1 MYLRHFFVLFLRTWH
16 SWQMTSWMWTNIYF
30 ESMDD
35 WQYKL
40 YISYQSWYESLIFSY
55 YKFKQA
61 FFIFHDEHYELYI
74 SYQRWYESLLFPLW
88 IITRGHFYRF
98 CVNDNTYTVRFS
110 EKAWRSSCNFQK
122 GCPYPRFHCNV
133 RSVGTIFKLWHGA
146 SIRANVGRSVR
157 PSK

>member
-110 EKAWRSSCNFQK
+110 EKAWRSFCNFQK
-122 GCPYPRFHCNV
+122 GCPYPRFHCTV
-133 RSVGTIFKLWHGA
+133 SRCAHLECPRCAHLLTLSVLFT
-146 SIRANVGRSVR
+146 
-157 PSK
+157 PY